1 MRAAV
6 FEGVGR
12 PLRVE
17 DLTLD
22 APRAGEV
29 RVRLASA
36 GVCHSDLHV
45 VDGGW
50 RHHTPIVLGHEGAGV
65 VVEVG
70 EGVTRVALGD
80 HVIVSWMPS
89 CGTCRQCAAGRPW
102 LCEEALEAME
112 TDTLPDGTMRLHR
125 ADGSPVHQYLTA
137 GVFAEEAVIPEGG
150 AVRIR
155 EDAPLESVSII
166 GCAVATGFGAV
177 VNTAR
182 VERGSRVAVIGL
194 GAVGLSAVQGA
205 VHAGART
212 VVAVD
217 VAGWKLDLARRLG
230 ATDVVDAGAGDPVA
244 AVTELCGGADY
255 AFECAGRP
263 ETAEHAVAML
273 DTHGAAVV
281 VGQAEGGSSAC
292 FDPLLLS
299 CYERR
304 ILGCNYGSSDPRVDF
319 PRLVDLYMSGDLEVD
334 ELITGRRPL
343 DEIEEAFAD
352 LRGAR
357 AVRTVL
363 DCSARPAGPARTS

>member
-6 FEGVGR
+6 FAAVGK

-17 DLTLD
+17 DLTLE

-29 RVRLASA
+29 RVRLVSA

-45 VDGGW
+45 VDGDW

-70 EGVTRVALGD
+70 EGVGDVAVGD

-89 CGTCRQCAAGRPW
+89 CGTCGQCAGGRPW
-102 LCEEALEAME
+102 LCETALEAME
-112 TDTLPDGTMRLHR
+112 TDTLPDGTTRLR
-125 ADGSPVHQYLTA
+125 RTDGSAVHQYLAA
-137 GVFAEEAVIPEGG
+137 GVFAEEAVIPAGG
-150 AVRIR
+150 AVKVRD
-155 EDAPLESVSII
+155 DAPLESVSII

-177 VNTAR
+177 VNTAH
-182 VERGSRVAVIGL
+182 VERGARVAVIGL

-205 VHAGART
+205 VHAGASA
-212 VVAVD
+212 VIAVD
-217 VAGWKLDLARRLG
+217 VEGWKLDAARTFG
-230 ATDVVDAGAGDPVA
+230 ATEVVDARTTDPVT
-244 AVTELCGGADY
+244 AVSELCGGADY
-255 AFECAGRP
+255 AFECAGMA
-263 ETAEHAVAML
+263 ETAEQAVAML
-273 DTHGAAVV
+273 DTHGAAVI
-281 VGQAEGGSSAC
+281 VGQAKDGSAAS

-319 PRLVDLYMSGDLEVD
+319 PRLVDLYMNGELLVN

-343 DEIEEAFAD
+343 EEINEAFAD
-352 LRGAR
+352 LRA
-357 AVRTVL
+357 AQALRTVL
-363 DCSARPAGPARTS
+363 DCSTTDRARS